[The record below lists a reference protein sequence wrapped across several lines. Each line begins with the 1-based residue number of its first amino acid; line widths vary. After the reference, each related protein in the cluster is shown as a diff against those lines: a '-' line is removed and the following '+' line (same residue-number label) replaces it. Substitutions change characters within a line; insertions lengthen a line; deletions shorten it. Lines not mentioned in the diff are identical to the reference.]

1 MQGDLERKN
10 ELLIVNQPTHD
21 VCISHQSMLNSIPAT
36 HPAIALMA
44 SCSASLVVA
53 PSKDPSTHAGR
64 NPSQPQQKA

>member
-10 ELLIVNQPTHD
+10 ELLIVDQPTND
-21 VCISHQSMLNSIPAT
+21 VCISHQSVLNSILAT

-53 PSKDPSTHAGR
+53 PSEDPSTYAGP
-64 NPSQPQQKA
+64 NPS